1 MTPRSLV
8 LAAAFFAALASLPSE
23 AASPRAKHAAAPTT
37 AYAPGATLASLR
49 FPGTPA
55 FVAVA
60 KDVIALR
67 FAIDPSGAANTGLF
81 EDGCRIPSFA
91 PDTVAARI
99 ARLDRD
105 LAALRAMPWRTWS
118 VDRQVDW
125 RWIVANAEEAR
136 LQLADER
143 LFVHRPAAWLEP
155 VANTYIALVTYA
167 PERAEMRLKLARGI
181 PAMVAEM
188 RTVATQPTSRDVT
201 TARGVADGILAVL
214 RSDPASPARDAA
226 IASLTSYVSDLSALT
241 GLREYEVIGRE
252 HYEKRLE
259 RALLLPWTG
268 DQLLARANAEL
279 ALTDAAM
286 TELKARI
293 SPDAEVPAAP
303 APTEAQRVLA
313 ETLDQQ
319 KLLAIY
325 DDIAR
330 ADREFL
336 DTHDLVTVPASVGPI
351 HARPTPAGMI
361 PLTGDGGSMNPPPP
375 VGVSNVGWWNV
386 EHMDTAWT
394 MDARARRIATAQ
406 GFRLSGMGP
415 YAAHEGVPG
424 HHLQLSICRLNPN
437 PIRWIL
443 QDNCLVEGWALY
455 AEEAFWRAGGL
466 GDSPIAAYRTLGSY
480 RARIRRVVY
489 DVNIERGDWT
499 LQQAAD
505 YKRSV
510 EPGKGRVDEDI
521 MRSIHW
527 PAQLISYFT
536 GKSQLMDLRRDYQK
550 KMGAAYSERKF
561 HDAVLAE
568 GSIPVALIRAKLLG
582 EPVPAP

>member
-8 LAAAFFAALASLPSE
+8 LLAALGATLLSLPSE
-23 AASPRAKHAAAPTT
+23 AASSRAKHVFAATT
-37 AYAPGATLASLR
+37 AYPPGATLASLQ

-81 EDGCRIPSFA
+81 DDGTRIPSFA

-105 LAALRAMPWRTWS
+105 LVALRAMPWRKWP

-143 LFVHRPAAWLEP
+143 LYLHRPASWLEP
-155 VANTYIALVTYA
+155 LANTYIALVTYA
-167 PERAEMRLKLARGI
+167 PERADIRARLARGI

-188 RTVATQPTSRDVT
+188 RAVVRQATARDVT
-201 TARGVADGILAVL
+201 TAKGVTDGIVAVL
-214 RSDPASPARDAA
+214 RADGPGAERDAA
-226 IASLTSYVSDLSALT
+226 IAALTSYVADLTALT
-241 GLREYEVIGRE
+241 GLPEYQVIGAER
-252 HYEKRLE
+252 YEARLA
-259 RALLLPWTG
+259 RALLLPWNG
-268 DQLLARANAEL
+268 DQLLARAQSEL
-279 ALTDAAM
+279 SRTDSAMAAI
-286 TELKARI
+286 KARV
-293 SPDAEVPAAP
+293 SPDAELPMAP
-303 APTEAQRVLA
+303 SPTEAQLA
-313 ETLDQQ
+313 LAATLDQQ
-319 KLLAIY
+319 QLLGIY
-325 DDIAR
+325 DDIAK
-330 ADREFL
+330 ADRAFL
-336 DTHDLVTVPASVGPI
+336 DSHDLVTVPSSVGPI

-375 VGVSNVGWWNV
+375 VGASNVGWWNV

-394 MDARARRIATAQ
+394 LEAKARRIAGAQ

-455 AEEAFWRAGGL
+455 AEEVFWAAGGH
-466 GDSPIAAYRTLGSY
+466 GDSPIAEYRMLGSY

-489 DVNIERGDWT
+489 DVNIERGAWT

-505 YKRSV
+505 YKRNT

-521 MRSIHW
+521 LRSIQW
-527 PAQLISYFT
+527 PSQLITYFT
-536 GKSQLMDLRRDYQK
+536 GKQQLVDLRRECRAK
-550 KMGAAYSERKF
+550 WGASYSERRF

>member
-1 MTPRSLV
+1 MTPRSLF
-8 LAAAFFAALASLPSE
+8 LAAALLAAVASLPSE
-23 AASPRAKHAAAPTT
+23 AASPRAKRAASPTT
-37 AYAPGATLASLR
+37 AYSPGATLASLR

-60 KDVIALR
+60 KDVIAQR
-67 FAIDPSGAANTGLF
+67 FAIDPSGAANNGLF
-81 EDGCRIPSFA
+81 DDGARIPSFA

-105 LAALRAMPWRTWS
+105 LEALRAMPWRSWP

-143 LFVHRPAAWLEP
+143 LFLHRPVAWLEP
-155 VANTYIALVTYA
+155 LANTFIALITYA
-167 PERAEMRLKLARGI
+167 PERADIRLKLARGI
-181 PAMVAEM
+181 PAMVVEM
-188 RTVATQPTSRDVT
+188 RTVVQQPTARDVT
-201 TARGVADGILAVL
+201 TAKGVADGILAVL
-214 RSDPASPARDAA
+214 RSDPPSPVRDAA
-226 IASLTSYVSDLSALT
+226 IGALTSYVNEAAALT
-241 GLREYEVIGRE
+241 GLRDYEVIGRE
-252 HYEKRLE
+252 HYEKRL
-259 RALLLPWTG
+259 RSALLLPWNG

-279 ALTDAAM
+279 ARTDSAM
-286 TELKARI
+286 GAIKARI
-293 SPDAEVPAAP
+293 SPNAEIPPAP
-303 APTEAQRVLA
+303 VPTEAQRALA
-313 ETLDQQ
+313 STLDQQ
-319 KLLAIY
+319 RLLAIY
-325 DDIAR
+325 DDITR
-330 ADREFL
+330 TQREFL

-375 VGVSNVGWWNV
+375 VGRSNVGWWNV
-386 EHMDTAWT
+386 EHMDTSWT
-394 MDARARRIATAQ
+394 LERKAGRIAVAQ
-406 GFRLSGMGP
+406 GFRETGMGP

-455 AEEAFWRAGGL
+455 AEEVFWAAGGH
-466 GDSPIAAYRTLGSY
+466 GDSPLAQYRMLGSY
-480 RARIRRVVY
+480 RGRIRRVVY
-489 DVNIERGDWT
+489 DVNIERGEWT

-505 YKRSV
+505 WKRGT
-510 EPGKGRVDEDI
+510 EPGKSRVDEDV

-527 PAQLISYFT
+527 PAQLIAYFT
-536 GKSQLMDLRRDYQK
+536 GKSQLMDLRRDYQR
-550 KMGAAYSERKF
+550 KMGAAYSERAF

>member
-1 MTPRSLV
+1 MKTRSHFLC
-8 LAAAFFAALASLPSE
+8 AALIAAVAALPSE
-23 AASPRAKHAAAPTT
+23 AASPRAKHAAPPTT
-37 AYAPGATLASLR
+37 AHAPGAKLATLR

-67 FAIDPSGAANTGLF
+67 FAIDPSGAANNGLF
-81 EDGCRIPSFA
+81 EDASRIPSFA

-105 LAALRAMPWRTWS
+105 LAALRAMPWRTWN

-125 RWIVANAEEAR
+125 RWVVANAEEAR
-136 LQLADER
+136 LQLAGER
-143 LFVHRPAAWLEP
+143 LFLHRPAAWLEP
-155 VANTYIALVTYA
+155 VANTFIALVTYA
-167 PERAEMRLKLARGI
+167 PERGDIRLTLARGI
-181 PAMVAEM
+181 PRMVNEM
-188 RTVATQPTSRDVT
+188 RAVVVKPTSRDVT
-201 TARGVADGILAVL
+201 TAKGVADGILAVL
-214 RSDPASPARDAA
+214 RRDPAGAGRDAA
-226 IASLTSYVSDLSALT
+226 IAALTSYVGELAALS

-252 HYEKRLE
+252 RYEARLA

-286 TELKARI
+286 AAIKARV

-303 APTEAQRVLA
+303 APTEAQRALA
-313 ETLDQQ
+313 ATLDQQ
-319 KLLAIY
+319 QLLALY
-325 DDIAR
+325 DEVTRTQR
-330 ADREFL
+330 AFL
-336 DTHDLVTVPASVGPI
+336 DTTDLVTVPASVGPI
-351 HARPTPAGMI
+351 RARPTPEAMI

-375 VGVSNVGWWNV
+375 VGRSNVGWWNV

-394 MDARARRIATAQ
+394 LEAKARRIAATQ

-455 AEEAFWRAGGL
+455 AEEVFWAAGGH
-466 GDSPIAAYRTLGSY
+466 GDSPIAQYRMLGSY
-480 RARIRRVVY
+480 RSRIRRVVY

-505 YKRSV
+505 YKRSA
-510 EPGKGRVDEDI
+510 EPGKGRIDEDI
-521 MRSIHW
+521 MRSLHW
-527 PAQLISYFT
+527 PAQLIAYFT
-536 GKSQLMDLRRDYQK
+536 GKQQLADLRRDYRK
-550 KMGAAYSERKF
+550 KLGAAYDERAF